1 MFINVS
7 VALLRSHAWSY
18 CFTALG
24 PQCHHR
30 ARHGVGGRRKAK
42 ATLVVL

>member
-1 MFINVS
+1 MQLCTNVAITDITLINSPQFHMFINVS

-24 PQCHHR
+24 
-30 ARHGVGGRRKAK
+30 A
-42 ATLVVL
+42 